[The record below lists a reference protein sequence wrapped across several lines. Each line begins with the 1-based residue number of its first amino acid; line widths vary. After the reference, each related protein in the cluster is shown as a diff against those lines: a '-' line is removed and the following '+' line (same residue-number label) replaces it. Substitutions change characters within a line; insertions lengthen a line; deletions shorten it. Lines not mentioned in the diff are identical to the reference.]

1 MGRPVGSK
9 NKKSIW
15 LLQSLANN
23 GYDYEKML
31 TKFLSEAAR
40 GNQRSYA
47 MAQLLVK
54 MVPYLANMPKTDG
67 GVLAIETLVI
77 NRYAGVQP
85 SIAEPI
91 DTDAIAD
98 DGDATPEGP
107 DTAPEGIPP
116 LSPATHP
123 INNP

>member
-1 MGRPVGSK
+1 MPRPLGSK

-15 LLQSLANN
+15 LLESLTRN

-54 MVPYLANMPKTDG
+54 MVPYLAHMPKSDAGTVQID
-67 GVLAIETLVI
+67 TLVI
-77 NRYAGVQP
+77 NRLERSPVPLSEGGSP
-85 SIAEPI
+85 SIDAEVVN
-91 DTDAIAD
+91 
-98 DGDATPEGP
+98 
-107 DTAPEGIPP
+107 IP
-116 LSPATHP
+116 SQSEEK
-123 INNP
+123 